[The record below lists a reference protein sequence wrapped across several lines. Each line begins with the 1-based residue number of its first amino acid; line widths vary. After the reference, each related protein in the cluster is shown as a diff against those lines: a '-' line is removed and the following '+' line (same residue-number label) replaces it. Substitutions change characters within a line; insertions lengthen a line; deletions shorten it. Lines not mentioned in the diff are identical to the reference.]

1 MSPEVYAV
9 PDQARPAWLQLQQ
22 QIVEHGPTPCAG
34 PSRDDWTGSNSQ
46 QARAAVR
53 CLDCPV
59 LEACAT
65 YADTAAERHSTWGWH
80 SAAQRAAR
88 SRTDR

>member
-1 MSPEVYAV
+1 MNPNLYAV
-9 PDQARPAWLQLQQ
+9 PDHAVTAWHQLHEQ
-22 QIVEHGPTPCAG
+22 VTRSGPTPCAG

-59 LEACAT
+59 IEACAA
-65 YADTAAERHSTWGWH
+65 YADTAAERHSTWGGY

-88 SRTDR
+88 RRADQ